1 MEEGERMSPMYIKV
15 EVEVDTDNAARAIDM
30 FHRWRRFVERPS
42 NTKEYGISIT
52 DYRIFG
58 KLRENKE

>member
-1 MEEGERMSPMYIKV
+1 MYIKV
-15 EVEVDTDNAARAIDM
+15 EVKVDTDNAARAIDM

-42 NTKEYGISIT
+42 NTKEYGVSIT

-58 KLRENKE
+58 RLREKKE